1 MQGTGGDLFGEDAGA
16 DFVHLSLVLDGV
28 GDVGRLGWRGPVDGR
43 MAVLDRVDGRGWLGV
58 VVFEA
63 LGNACQ
69 GLCGAEEGVFVGTVA
84 DSLAFDSILLSDEFQ
99 GCGAQV
105 GKTVVIQG
113 CVRGI
118 VHCAANIKMHMAE
131 FKGLRACVGGAGV
144 AMFRGSKQPVEGH
157 DNEVNDMSVES
168 SIDGVLGVNDVT
180 ERAEDG
186 HIDRAGAGR
195 WVVVFAQL

>member
-1 MQGTGGDLFGEDAGA
+1 MA
-16 DFVHLSLVLDGV
+16 VLDGV
-28 GDVGRLGWRGPVDGR
+28 NRRGR
-43 MAVLDRVDGRGWLGV
+43 LGV

-63 LGNACQ
+63 PGKACQ
-69 GLCGAEEGVFVGTVA
+69 GLCGAEEWVFVGTVA
-84 DSLAFDSILLSDEFQ
+84 DSLAVDCVLLLDEFQ
-99 GCGAQV
+99 GSGVQV

-157 DNEVNDMSVES
+157 NDEVNDMCVELSVG
-168 SIDGVLGVNDVT
+168 GVLGVDDVM
-180 ERAEDG
+180 E
-186 HIDRAGAGR
+186 
-195 WVVVFAQL
+195 